1 MIMEWDIKENYRK
14 IELTTPIW
22 KKKINRKNTSFY
34 QVNVEMHPLSIAKT
48 ITELKAEQVNGLP
61 ISL

>member
-1 MIMEWDIKENYRK
+1 MIMEWDIKENYRN

-48 ITELKAEQVNGLP
+48 ITELKAEQVNVLP